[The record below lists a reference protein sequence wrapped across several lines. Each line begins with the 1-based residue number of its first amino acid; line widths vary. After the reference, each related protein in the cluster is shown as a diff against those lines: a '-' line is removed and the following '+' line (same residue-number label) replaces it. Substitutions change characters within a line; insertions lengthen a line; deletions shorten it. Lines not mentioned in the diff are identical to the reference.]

1 MEIITYN
8 ELHQTLETTMDKVC
22 DNRTPLVITREEK
35 PAVVM
40 MSLDDYK
47 SFQET
52 SYLLRSPKNAQRL
65 IESICE
71 LEAGGGREQE
81 LIEE

>member
-1 MEIITYN
+1 MEILNYR
-8 ELHQTLETTMDKVC
+8 ELHQSLEKTMDKVC
-22 DNRTPLVITREEK
+22 NDHIPLVITREDK

-40 MSLDDYK
+40 MSFDDYQ

-52 SYLLRSPKNAQRL
+52 IYLLRSSKNAQRL
-65 IESICE
+65 LESIRE

>member
-1 MEIITYN
+1 MEKLTYN
-8 ELHQTLETTMDKVC
+8 ELQQTLEKTMDKVC
-22 DNRTPLVITREEK
+22 ADRTPLVITREQK
-35 PAVVM
+35 PAVVI
-40 MSLDDYK
+40 MSLDDYQ

-65 IESICE
+65 LESIRE